1 MALQNEK
8 NSRYLLRDWK
18 PENPAFWEN
27 KGKHNARR
35 NLWISVS
42 CLLLAF
48 CVWMLFSA
56 VTVNLNK
63 IGFNFTT
70 DQLFLLTALPSVSG
84 ALLRVPYSFMVP
96 IFGGRRWTVF
106 STAILIIPCVWLGI
120 AVQNPNTPFGIFIV
134 IALLCGFAGANFASS
149 MGNISFFFPKAK
161 QGSALGINGGLGN
174 LGVSVMQLVAPL
186 VIFVPV
192 FAFLGVNGVPQA
204 DGSVMSLANA
214 AWIWVP
220 LLAIATIAAWSGM
233 NDIAMSIGPMFGL
246 FLHDGGVSFATI
258 FCYALGSCML
268 GFLSA
273 SLVKTPY
280 KPPVKREPISLD
292 RFILLK
298 GMPAGL
304 SLLLLSIPYGMTTNY
319 VAMYAREIGIHTQT
333 GFFFTFMAIGMAIS
347 RIFSGK
353 LVDRGKI
360 TQVIAAG
367 LNLVIISFFLLASCV
382 YLIQWNDA
390 ACTILFFGI
399 ALLMG
404 IGFGIMFPAFNTLFV
419 NLAPNNQR
427 GTATSTY
434 LTSWDVGIGIG
445 MLTGGYIAEICSFDK
460 AYLFGA
466 CLTVV
471 SAVYFKLKVT
481 PHYHKNKLR

>member
-1 MALQNEK
+1 MAYHRSDQQIERSLIMAKDRLITPGYCFILAANFLLYFGFWLLIPVLPFYLSEFFQAG
-8 NSRYLLRDWK
+8 NSTIGIVLSCYTVAALCIRPFSGYLLDTFARK
-18 PENPAFWEN
+18 PLYLFAYFIFMLMFA
-27 KGKHNARR
+27 GYLIAGSLTLFIIFRIIHG
-35 NLWISVS
+35 VS
-42 CLLLAF
+42 F
-48 CVWMLFSA
+48 GM
-56 VTVNLNK
+56 VTVGGNTVV
-63 IGFNFTT
+63 I
-70 DQLFLLTALPSVSG
+70 DIMPSS
-84 ALLRVPYSFMVP
+84 
-96 IFGGRRWTVF
+96 RR
-106 STAILIIPCVWLGI
+106 GE
-120 AVQNPNTPFGIFIV
+120 
-134 IALLCGFAGANFASS
+134 
-149 MGNISFFFPKAK
+149 
-161 QGSALGINGGLGN
+161 GLGYYGLTN
-174 LGVSVMQLVAPL
+174 
-186 VIFVPV
+186 
-192 FAFLGVNGVPQA
+192 N
-204 DGSVMSLANA
+204 
-214 AWIWVP
+214 
-220 LLAIATIAAWSGM
+220 
-233 NDIAMSIGPMFGL
+233 IAMSIGPMFGL

-258 FCYALGSCML
+258 FCYALGYML

-460 AYLFGA
+460 AYLFGLA
-466 CLTVV
+466 
-471 SAVYFKLKVT
+471 
-481 PHYHKNKLR
+481 